1 MCSSENPRITLTCSH
16 PVSIADHRALT
27 RQQKRKRTVSQ
38 DDAHDPN
45 KMLASMKFQ
54 HAAEVNKEN
63 FEAEQA
69 RLQEKIRVKATPLQT
84 TTQDHALDIGK
95 MLASLRTKYKD
106 ELKNCLLYTS
116 PSPRDDT

>member
-54 HAAEVNKEN
+54 HAAEVNK
-63 FEAEQA
+63 A
-69 RLQEKIRVKATPLQT
+69 RL
-84 TTQDHALDIGK
+84 QDHALDIGK
-95 MLASLRTKYKD
+95 MLASLRTKHKD
-106 ELKNCLLYTS
+106 EPKKAL
-116 PSPRDDT
+116 DA